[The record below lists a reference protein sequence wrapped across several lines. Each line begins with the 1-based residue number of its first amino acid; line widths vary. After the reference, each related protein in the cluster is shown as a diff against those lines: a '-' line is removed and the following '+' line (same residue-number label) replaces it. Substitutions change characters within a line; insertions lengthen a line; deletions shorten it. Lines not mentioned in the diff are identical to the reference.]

1 MRVVISGYYGYG
13 NTGDEAVLAG
23 LLATMRG
30 IEPEIEAIVISGDPA
45 ATGREH
51 GVRAIGRSSARGL
64 WRALRAADGLVSGGG
79 SLLQDA
85 SSARPVAYYTGVM
98 HAARLAGRRYA
109 VHAQG
114 LGPIRRA
121 PNRRLARYALE
132 RAAAVSLRDP
142 DSIRLAGE
150 LGVRRPIGFAPD
162 PALALQPPAGEPAN
176 IVVALRPWPGMQAH
190 LAALRR
196 GVEGLATELP
206 VVALPMQEPVD
217 RALSEA
223 LVADIGGA
231 SVAPATGSLEGVLSV
246 IASARAVIGMRLHA
260 LILAA
265 AAGVPGVAISYD
277 PKVSSWAALAGQA
290 VAGDVRGPLDAEDIT
305 RAVRDAIS
313 ADPEPYRS
321 RIEALRAEVG
331 TSTVAMLRALRAD
344 QGPG

>member
-23 LLATMRG
+23 LLTALRTIDPG
-30 IEPEIEAIVISGDPA
+30 IEAVVISGDPA
-45 ATGREH
+45 ATRRQH
-51 GVRAIGRSSARGL
+51 GVRAIARSSARGL

-79 SLLQDA
+79 SLLQDV

-98 HAARLAGRRYA
+98 HVARLAGRRYT

-121 PNRRLARYALE
+121 SNRHLARYALE

-150 LGVRRPIGFAPD
+150 LGVRRAISFAPD
-162 PALALQPPAGEPAN
+162 PALALHPPAAESAH
-176 IVVALRPWPGMQAH
+176 VAIAIRPWPGIEHQIASLRQVVSA
-190 LAALRR
+190 LASNM
-196 GVEGLATELP
+196 P
-206 VVALPMQEPVD
+206 VIAVPMQEAMD
-217 RALSEA
+217 RLIGEA
-223 LVADIGGA
+223 LVAGIGGA
-231 SVAPATGSLEGVLSV
+231 SVAPVARSLDDQLSV

-277 PKVSSWAALAGQA
+277 PKVASWAELAGQA
-290 VAGDVRGPLDAEDIT
+290 VAGDVRGPLDPEAIV
-305 RAVRDAIS
+305 RAVRDAIN
-313 ADPEPYRS
+313 ADPGPYRA
-321 RIEALRAEVG
+321 RIESLRADLG
-331 TSTVAMLRALRAD
+331 TSTADMLSALRGD